1 MKLEIDD
8 AIKFGKK
15 ELDKAQKAKAEA
27 GETQATAE
35 GDLAVVSKSLAEDIQ
50 QLADTHHDCMTKAE
64 DFELEMKSRAE
75 ELKALAEAK
84 KIITEMTGGA
94 TSQSYSFLQVA
105 AESRIKTRADLA
117 NFEAVRHI
125 EALARRL
132 GSTAL
137 AQLAQRMD
145 AAARLSGASGDDP
158 FAKVKGLIADMI
170 ERLLKEAEEDA
181 AKKGYCDKEMA
192 ETKAKK
198 ADLTEEIDKLS
209 TKIDKMSA

>member
-1 MKLEIDD
+1 MLADAQGQLDEVRKKETDSSHNYEVLKVEIDD

-27 GETQATAE
+27 GETQASAE
-35 GDLAVVSKSLAEDIQ
+35 SDLAVVSKSLAEDIQ

-105 AESRIKTRADLA
+105 ASSRIQTRADLT
-117 NFEAVRHI
+117 NFEVVRRV
-125 EALARRL
+125 ESLAHQL
-132 GSTAL
+132 HSTAL

-145 AAARLSGASGDDP
+145 AAARMSEKSGEDP
-158 FAKVKGLIADMI
+158 FAKVK
-170 ERLLKEAEEDA
+170 
-181 AKKGYCDKEMA
+181 
-192 ETKAKK
+192 
-198 ADLTEEIDKLS
+198 
-209 TKIDKMSA
+209 

>member
-1 MKLEIDD
+1 
-8 AIKFGKK
+8 
-15 ELDKAQKAKAEA
+15 
-27 GETQATAE
+27 
-35 GDLAVVSKSLAEDIQ
+35 
-50 QLADTHHDCMTKAE
+50 
-64 DFELEMKSRAE
+64 MKSRAE

-117 NFEAVRHI
+117 NFEAVHHI
-125 EALARRL
+125 EALAHRL

-145 AAARLSGASGDDP
+145 AAARLAGTSGDDP

-170 ERLLKEAEEDA
+170 EHLLKEAEEDA
-181 AKKGYCDKEMA
+181 AHKGFCDKEMS
-192 ETKAKK
+192 ETKQKK
-198 ADLTEEIDKLS
+198 EELSEEID
-209 TKIDKMSA
+209 A